1 MKKLS
6 VFVLACALLSPAA
19 VLAAD
24 FEGKV
29 HFKISSG
36 GKGAPQELDYGI
48 KNGLVRIDIQT
59 KEAGTPGV
67 ILNGAKQEVT
77 ILMPEQQMY
86 MVQSIAGKNSAGAAG
101 PAGDDVKL
109 EKAGVTEKILGYD
122 CEKYTAKTKEGTSEM
137 WVTDQLGSFM
147 GFGPGAG
154 GPPMGGRR
162 GSPSSGAAQA
172 WESALAGKNFFP
184 LRVVTLSAKGQ
195 ETTRMEATAIEK
207 KSLPDSDFTPPAG
220 WQKLD
225 MGAMMRG
232 MMPGGR

>member
-6 VFVLACALLSPAA
+6 ALVLACALLVPVATFAA
-19 VLAAD
+19 S

-29 HFKISSG
+29 RFKITT
-36 GKGAPQELDYGI
+36 GKNAQDLDYSI
-48 KNGLVRIDIQT
+48 KNGLVRIDMQT
-59 KEAGTPGV
+59 KDGGSPGV
-67 ILNGAKQEVT
+67 ILNGAKQEMT
-77 ILMPEQQMY
+77 LLMPEQQMY
-86 MVQSIAGKNSAGAAG
+86 MVQSLAGKVGAAAAGAAG
-101 PAGDDVKL
+101 NEVNL
-109 EKAGVTEKILGYD
+109 EPSGVTEKILGYD
-122 CEKYTAKTKEGTSEM
+122 CAKYTAKTKDGTSEM

-154 GPPMGGRR
+154 GPPMMGAGRGGP
-162 GSPSSGAAQA
+162 PSGGAQA

-184 LRVVTLSAKGQ
+184 LRVVTTSAKGQ
-195 ETTRMEATAIEK
+195 ETTRMDAVSVEK

-232 MMPGGR
+232 MMPGAR